1 MAMDQ
6 LRYVDQRLA
15 ELELTPEEADLVRQ
29 HRLASLELRSKRFA
43 QLGPIPSG
51 QADNWAWEKQK
62 QEAEDEI
69 KLSLETTLLSVPGLE
84 KAWQKH
90 LEIENMKALRAEILQ
105 NATAMLQQQQQQQ
118 SAPQSNPPA
127 ATTGQTSAPG
137 AWDFAIPHITPGN
150 WDSSHMQQQAGQDHN
165 KGDNN
170 GPAANGGVQFHNQ
183 GHQPSTQLQQAPA
196 SGAIKLCRRC
206 NQHKP
211 LTEFYRSKANADG
224 YDGRCKACDAIQCAE
239 RRRKKPRVEEP
250 TVTGKECR
258 RCNTF
263 KQASE
268 FYRNKTNP
276 DGLYNNCKAC
286 FAADAVN
293 RRQRMAPLEQRTVP
307 AKVCKRCQ
315 LTKSSSEFYRNKLM
329 SDGLYSHCKA
339 CYSAAAE
346 ERSAGRVP
354 AESKECRR
362 CHETKGKADFYHS
375 KMTADGLQSYCKACY
390 SLASAQRR
398 SRAAE
403 SGQPQAEEHALHMDA
418 GGPVFHDMQQMQG
431 LALAH
436 PADLEHQLAAEAH
449 AHHLA
454 QQQALAG
461 HHMGHDMQ
469 HMDQQQHLEQAQ
481 YATQA
486 PEHLVAEHL
495 HALQQQQQQQVPQP
509 HEMALM
515 HAHAH
520 AGQPEQ

>member
-1 MAMDQ
+1 MAMEQ

-29 HRLASLELRSKRFA
+29 HRLASLELRGKRFA

-62 QEAEDEI
+62 LEAEAEI

-90 LEIENMKALRAEILQ
+90 LEVESMKSLRAEILQ
-105 NATAMLQQQQQQQ
+105 NASALLHQ
-118 SAPQSNPPA
+118 APQNTPTP

-137 AWDFAIPHITPGN
+137 AWDFAIPHIAPGS
-150 WDSSHMQQQAGQDHN
+150 WDASAQMQQQQAGQDPN
-165 KGDNN
+165 KADGSS
-170 GPAANGGVQFHNQ
+170 AAAIANGGVQYHNNQ
-183 GHQPSTQLQQAPA
+183 GQPNTQLQQAPA

-250 TVTGKECR
+250 TVPGKECR
-258 RCNTF
+258 RCNTY
-263 KQASE
+263 KQATE

-398 SRAAE
+398 SRAAD
-403 SGQPQAEEHALHMDA
+403 SGQQQPDEHALHMDA
-418 GGPVFHDMQQMQG
+418 SGPVFHDMQQMQMQG
-431 LALAH
+431 LAH
-436 PADLEHQLAAEAH
+436 PADLEHQLAAEHAH

-454 QQQALAG
+454 QQQAALAG
-461 HHMGHDMQ
+461 HAHHMGHDMQ
-469 HMDQQQHLEQAQ
+469 QMGQPEHMEQPQ

-486 PEHLVAEHL
+486 PEHMVAEHL
-495 HALQQQQQQQVPQP
+495 HALQQQQQLPPP

-515 HAHAH
+515 HAHA
-520 AGQPEQ
+520 GQPEA